1 MLKQGEKG
9 LFVHS
14 DIISLHLGLISFGIE
29 VFFLTARIS
38 HLRLFCTVNTKKT
51 GDCWPFL

>member
-9 LFVHS
+9 LFVQS